1 MNLEKMLET
10 SDSEDTKII
19 EKFQDLNSKTD
30 YFRIDSELLE
40 WSGNL
45 ATINKKTF
53 NLLCS

>member
-10 SDSEDTKII
+10 SDSEDSKII

-53 NLLCS
+53 NL